1 MLVQHHQGPL
11 CITQV
16 LTAVETRPMYQD
28 YGNVVRGSTW
38 DTAVFIV
45 EDGPL
50 LGYWYSRHRYAVCS
64 VEEACADM
72 RWNDAQLYVLPERWD
87 LWSERGT
94 CARSYAL

>member
-1 MLVQHHQGPL
+1 MLVQRHQGPL

-28 YGNVVRGSTW
+28 YGDVVRGSTW

-50 LGYWYSRHRYAVCS
+50 LGYWYSRH
-64 VEEACADM
+64 
-72 RWNDAQLYVLPERWD
+72 
-87 LWSERGT
+87 
-94 CARSYAL
+94 

>member
-1 MLVQHHQGPL
+1 MLVQRYQGPL

-28 YGNVVRGSTW
+28 YGDVVRGSTW

-50 LGYWYSRHRYAVCS
+50 LGY
-64 VEEACADM
+64 
-72 RWNDAQLYVLPERWD
+72 
-87 LWSERGT
+87 
-94 CARSYAL
+94 